1 MRPGPKKGFHGC
13 TAGLNSLVIPI
24 APLEVRLWH
33 KGGIQRTR
41 MKQNGDILFG
51 TTSETDEKLMHVDE
65 LAARTFS
72 DIWLEHIAGTWAQR

>member
-1 MRPGPKKGFHGC
+1 
-13 TAGLNSLVIPI
+13 
-24 APLEVRLWH
+24 LEVRLWH

-41 MKQNGDILFG
+41 ILEAKWILFG

-72 DIWLEHIAGTWAQR
+72 DIWLEHIAGTWASG